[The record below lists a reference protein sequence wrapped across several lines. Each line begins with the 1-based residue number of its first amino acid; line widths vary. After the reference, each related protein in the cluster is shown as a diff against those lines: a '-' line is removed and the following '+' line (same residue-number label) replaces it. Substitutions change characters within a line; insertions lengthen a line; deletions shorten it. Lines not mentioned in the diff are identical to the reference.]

1 MTITIQNITG
11 VVIRNG
17 HSDIFLTENQDM
29 FLMINNQLIPVSWDL
44 ENQIL
49 IEIRDFKRLISKKDR
64 LAFEDWI
71 LNGFCKVFQ
80 S

>member
-1 MTITIQNITG
+1 MKITINNITG

-17 HSDIFLTENQDM
+17 HSDIFLTENQEM
-29 FLMINNQLIPVSWDL
+29 FLMINNQLIPVNWDL

-49 IEIRDFKRLISKKDR
+49 IEIRDYKRLITKKDR
-64 LAFEDWI
+64 LVFEDWI
-71 LNGFCKVFQ
+71 INGFCKVFL